1 MYITLNLF
9 VPRTNP
15 AVEYAAT
22 LDFEPPSLS
31 QNLVDNFKLKVCVR
45 VKKRFVNP
53 SADRSDGPYDAV
65 RWTLRCVAYYRFSV
79 SYPDDAQY

>member
-1 MYITLNLF
+1 MINNDLFIFMYITLNLF

-15 AVEYAAT
+15 AVEYAAS

-53 SADRSDGPYDAV
+53 SADRSDDGPNDA
-65 RWTLRCVAYYRFSV
+65 
-79 SYPDDAQY
+79 